1 MVSMNRN
8 EEGLI
13 QFGNT
18 VLTEASSNILE
29 PKILKGDLIL
39 TDTKKKDLKEKDIIT
54 YFTKKNN
61 NLEISTN
68 EIAAITKDVNGIT
81 IYSLKKRRWNHRKY

>member
-1 MVSMNRN
+1 MVKNIIFAIYIIIIGIAIGVIVVSMNRN

-39 TDTKKKDLKEKDIIT
+39 KKKK
-54 YFTKKNN
+54 
-61 NLEISTN
+61 
-68 EIAAITKDVNGIT
+68 
-81 IYSLKKRRWNHRKY
+81 KKRFKRKRYYYIFYKKK